1 MPQRIDRIR
10 ALATQSRFRI
20 GAVRVHPERLIIERD
35 DDEIAL
41 EPRIMEVLVA
51 LAEHAGEVIS
61 AEQLLIEVWRGSFY
75 GDNPVHR
82 AIAQLRRHLG
92 DDPRNPVYIETI
104 RKRGYRLVAPVAF
117 PDDYGRRPLQSG
129 GWSGRNPYVGLTAFD
144 NRHADVFFG
153 RTRLTAELLAALRR
167 QRESQRRFLLLVG
180 ASGCGK
186 TSLLQAAALPLLTQ
200 AGGFD
205 GMQALSVAQC
215 DLAAGAGQTPA
226 VRLASALATWQIDGR
241 PVFAP
246 QPPDALAD
254 GFAAQPG
261 SIAETLDDAWRRR
274 TVRNEAPH
282 AHLLLLVDHAEAL
295 VASDHVDATQ
305 RRQAWA
311 ILDAVCNHP
320 RGGVLM
326 IVRGDFYPALI
337 EALPGIADRKGGDG
351 HIDAQAPTIGEI
363 AQIVRLPA
371 HVAGLSFEE
380 DAESGAR
387 LDDVLRDAAVGRP
400 DTLPLLQHTLHALY
414 EQREADGTLTF
425 AAYRAVGGLEGAIAH
440 QAEAV
445 FASLPGDVQARLD
458 EVLARLI
465 LLLPDSDTL
474 GTRRVPW
481 SALEHDASR
490 DLVEA
495 FIRGRLFV
503 GSHDADRPTFGVVH
517 DALLRQWPRARDW
530 ALDNRRLL
538 QAHARLQRAAAR
550 WDEAGRR
557 DDHLLHPG
565 QPLGEAL
572 EVQKRLPQRLS
583 AREEALLDAS
593 LRLRRRGLRKRRL
606 AIASL
611 ATLAITASLFALWAV
626 RAQREAERRREDA
639 LRLSDFMLVDVAD
652 KLRPLGNLGL
662 MRDVSQQAL
671 DVLDHDDTATA
682 SVAALVNRAR
692 ALRTLG
698 EVLMEEARLEQA
710 QRAFDGAAHAAEAAV
725 ARAPASSDAVTEAGN
740 AAYWLGYHAFRLGDH
755 RRADLHWHRYLDHT
769 GALLRLA
776 PDRPE
781 WLVERSYA
789 LNNLG
794 TLANAQGH
802 GDEAITRFRES
813 AALKAQASRM
823 RPQDLDLRYD
833 LIDTLSWIS
842 SAQQTQGQ
850 LDRAAAGYAAQL
862 DMLRALIRQRPT
874 ALAWE
879 RRLAT
884 SLRRSAELALMRGRT
899 DDARAMLDESVSR
912 LTALLPKAP
921 ENRVWRRDLA
931 HALLD
936 RAELA
941 RIAGDAPGAIADLRR
956 ASALS
961 SELQTEGGGDQA
973 EWRRLDA
980 LIRVRLAALRAQPA
994 REREAMA
1001 DLDRLVREVPDDV
1014 FGRSALA
1021 KELIAHGQRLAAAGR
1036 SDAAADDYA
1045 RARALLARIA
1055 PGSRD
1060 PALLAPWVQ
1069 AHLLAGLPADAAL
1082 ARLQASGYRHPDVAL
1097 PLAQSPL
1104 SANGPPP

>member
-10 ALATQSRFRI
+10 TLATQSRFRI
-20 GAVRVHPERLIIERD
+20 GAVRVHPERLVIERD
-35 DDEIAL
+35 DEEIAL

-51 LAEHAGEVIS
+51 LAEHAGEVVS

-92 DDPRNPVYIETI
+92 DDPRKPVYIETI

-117 PDDYGRRPLQSG
+117 PDDYGRRPLQAS
-129 GWSGRNPYVGLTAFD
+129 GWSGRNPYVGLTAYD

-186 TSLLQAAALPLLTQ
+186 TSLLQAAVLPLLTQ
-200 AGGFD
+200 SGGFD

-226 VRLASALATWQIDGR
+226 VRLASALADWQLDGR

-246 QPPDALAD
+246 QPIEALAERLST
-254 GFAAQPG
+254 QPG
-261 SIAETLDDAWRRR
+261 LIGETLDDAWRRR

-282 AHLLLLVDHAEAL
+282 AHLLLLIDHAEAL
-295 VASDHVDATQ
+295 VAPDHVDAAQ

-311 ILDAVCNHP
+311 ILDAICDHT

-380 DAESGAR
+380 DAETGAR

-445 FASLPGDVQARLD
+445 FASLPAEVRDRLD
-458 EVLARLI
+458 EILARLI
-465 LLLPDSDTL
+465 LLLPDSDNL

-490 DLVEA
+490 QLVEA

-503 GSHDADRPTFGVVH
+503 GSHDADSPTFGVVH

-530 ALDNRRLL
+530 ALENRRLL

-572 EVQKRLPQRLS
+572 EVRHRLPQRLS
-583 AREEALLDAS
+583 AREDALLEAS
-593 LRLRRRGLRKRRL
+593 LRRRQRGKRKRRI
-606 AIASL
+606 AIAAL

-639 LRLSDFMLVDVAD
+639 LRLSDFMLVDLAD

-671 DVLDHDDTATA
+671 DVLDHDDGATR
-682 SVAALVNRAR
+682 SAAGLVNRAR

-710 QRAFDGAAHAAEAAV
+710 ERAFDGAAHAAEAAV
-725 ARAPASSDAVTEAGN
+725 ARAPTSSDAVAEAGN
-740 AAYWLGYHAFRLGDH
+740 AAYWLGYHYY
-755 RRADLHWHRYLDHT
+755 RRGAYRQAEVYWRTYLRHT
-769 GALLRLA
+769 GTLLRLA
-776 PDRPE
+776 PGKPE

-794 TLANAQGH
+794 TLANTQGH
-802 GDEAITRFRES
+802 GDEAIARFRES
-813 AALKAQASRM
+813 AALKARASRM
-823 RPQDLDLRYD
+823 RPDDLDLRYD

-842 SAQQTQGQ
+842 SAEQAQGQ

-862 DMLRALIRQRPT
+862 DMLRDLIRQRPT

-899 DDARAMLDESVSR
+899 DDAKAMLEESIAR
-912 LTALLPKAP
+912 LAALLPKAP

-941 RIAGDAPGAIADLRR
+941 RIVGDASGAIADLRR
-956 ASALS
+956 AAELS
-961 SELQTEGGGDQA
+961 SELQTEGGGDQT

-980 LIRVRLAALRAQPA
+980 LIRVRLAALRAQPV

-1001 DLDRLVREVPDDV
+1001 DLERLVREVPDEV
-1014 FGRSALA
+1014 LGRSALA
-1021 KELIAHGQRLAAAGR
+1021 KELVAHGRRLAGAGDTAGAAR
-1036 SDAAADDYA
+1036 VYT
-1045 RARALLARIA
+1045 RVRALLSGVA

-1060 PALLAPWVQ
+1060 PTLLAPWLQ
-1069 AHLLAGLPADAAL
+1069 AHLLAGLRADAAL
-1082 ARLQASGYRHPDVAL
+1082 ARLQASGYRHPDVDL
-1097 PLAQSPL
+1097 PSAPSPL
-1104 SANGPPP
+1104 PAPGPAP